1 MGGDAT
7 RGSPVPLQASIIPP
21 LRSYHKPSYVKNL
34 SFCVRASATTYYNL
48 VIVEPAP
55 SEIPLPRAARLF
67 CCLFRRF
74 WAVLTVEMGR
84 SVYCVWPI
92 PCEYGVRLVRGPT
105 RKLGGGVGL
114 CIFVLIRVRAKLALG
129 PTPNT

>member
-1 MGGDAT
+1 
-7 RGSPVPLQASIIPP
+7 
-21 LRSYHKPSYVKNL
+21 
-34 SFCVRASATTYYNL
+34 
-48 VIVEPAP
+48 
-55 SEIPLPRAARLF
+55 
-67 CCLFRRF
+67 
-74 WAVLTVEMGR
+74 VEMVR

-114 CIFVLIRVRAKLALG
+114 CIFVLILVRAKLALG